1 MQDMII
7 DQFAQHVLPDID
19 QEHSHL
25 TYLDLGQVLDYD
37 ELWAN

>member
-7 DQFAQHVLPDID
+7 DQFAQHALPDID

-25 TYLDLGQVLDYD
+25 TDLDLSQMLDCD
-37 ELWAN
+37 EL